1 MKRKVRTHLRRPTLQ
16 LYGRRAMPMYVT
28 YSDLFQIGIF
38 IVSLIGLMYEIFKDK
53 K

>member
-1 MKRKVRTHLRRPTLQ
+1 
-16 LYGRRAMPMYVT
+16 MYVT

-53 K
+53 KKPATTRTSDGRPHKRLM

>member
-1 MKRKVRTHLRRPTLQ
+1 
-16 LYGRRAMPMYVT
+16 MYVT

-38 IVSLIGLMYEIFKDK
+38 IASLIGLMYEIFKDK